1 MGSAFF
7 LIEGSSKGDAVG
19 PQAGGEDRLLHW
31 ERHFY
36 RLGVQRV
43 AGVDEAGRGPLAGP
57 VAAAAVIL
65 PRGSDWAGVFDSKQL
80 REAERERLYEVLT
93 GDPAVD
99 WSIVLVQAEEIDRL
113 NILGATHEAMRRALA
128 GLRVQPDCVLV
139 DGLPVR
145 DLGFRQHALVGGDAL
160 SRSIAAAS
168 ILAKVTRDRWMQ
180 DADLRFPGYGFAR
193 HKGYPTKAH
202 LQALAH
208 LGACPI
214 HRRTFRPVAEVCGDR
229 PDQGELGF

>member
-19 PQAGGEDRLLHW
+19 PKAGGEDRLLHW

-99 WSIVLVQAEEIDRL
+99 WSIVLVQAEEIDRVTAAYPHL
-113 NILGATHEAMRRALA
+113 NDDAF
-128 GLRVQPDCVLV
+128 
-139 DGLPVR
+139 VR
-145 DLGFRQHALVGGDAL
+145 EHL
-160 SRSIAAAS
+160 
-168 ILAKVTRDRWMQ
+168 DRW
-180 DADLRFPGYGFAR
+180 
-193 HKGYPTKAH
+193 
-202 LQALAH
+202 LA
-208 LGACPI
+208 
-214 HRRTFRPVAEVCGDR
+214 
-229 PDQGELGF
+229 